1 MKMGALIWLRC
12 GGFLQLR
19 CREGISTRT
28 LTHPRHPHIPP
39 PHLGQPKVNG
49 PRDAQVIAWR
59 QSCCATRVDRDGFF
73 LRKDR
78 EKIIGKHH
86 IPPTTKDMEGENLGE
101 ECRWRFWSGCYFWKV
116 FFCWVVGNDFKIQK
130 VSKFFLGM
138 SLTSNIYI
146 MFLSSLDSE
155 TQLILEH
162 LTLNLP
168 YELMVFVRDFNQLED
183 HFLRQ
188 TKFLSNETWHRS
200 STLNSMKK
208 KNTNPLKSKYSR
220 LRSTTNT

>member
-1 MKMGALIWLRC
+1 MKILEWML
-12 GGFLQLR
+12 FL
-19 CREGISTRT
+19 EG
-28 LTHPRHPHIPP
+28 
-39 PHLGQPKVNG
+39 
-49 PRDAQVIAWR
+49 
-59 QSCCATRVDRDGFF
+59 
-73 LRKDR
+73 
-78 EKIIGKHH
+78 
-86 IPPTTKDMEGENLGE
+86 
-101 ECRWRFWSGCYFWKV
+101 
-116 FFCWVVGNDFKIQK
+116 FFCWLVGNDFKIQK

-183 HFLRQ
+183 H
-188 TKFLSNETWHRS
+188 WHRS

-208 KNTNPLKSKYSR
+208 KHTNPLKSKYSR